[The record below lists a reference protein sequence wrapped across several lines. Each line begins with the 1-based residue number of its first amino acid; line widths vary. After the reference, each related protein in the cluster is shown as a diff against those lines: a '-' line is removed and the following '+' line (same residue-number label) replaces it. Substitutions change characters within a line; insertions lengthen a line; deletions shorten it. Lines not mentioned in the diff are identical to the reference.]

1 MKKKYV
7 IITCLVL
14 LIWFFLDMIGVKFG
28 DKYLVSQSFSEDGVF
43 FIIYTILVLLFIFK
57 EKIGKICFKYMAIF
71 MVYNTIFFALVFYH
85 YRTGAK

>member
-43 FIIYTILVLLFIFK
+43 FIIYTILV
-57 EKIGKICFKYMAIF
+57 
-71 MVYNTIFFALVFYH
+71 
-85 YRTGAK
+85 

>member
-28 DKYLVSQSFSEDGVF
+28 DKYLVSQSFSEDGVKLTNGDGL
-43 FIIYTILVLLFIFK
+43 TITPDEMEIKLPDRLLKNRQDRYYEQRKKFYDSIFK
-57 EKIGKICFKYMAIF
+57 KEG
-71 MVYNTIFFALVFYH
+71 
-85 YRTGAK
+85 

>member
-57 EKIGKICFKYMAIF
+57 EKIGKYVLNIWLFLWFITQFFSHWYF
-71 MVYNTIFFALVFYH
+71 TIIGQ
-85 YRTGAK
+85 GAK